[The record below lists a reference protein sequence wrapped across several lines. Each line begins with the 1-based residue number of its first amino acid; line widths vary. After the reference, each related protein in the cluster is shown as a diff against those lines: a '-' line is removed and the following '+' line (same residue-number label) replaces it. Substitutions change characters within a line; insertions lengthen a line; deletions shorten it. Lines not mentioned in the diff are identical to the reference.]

1 MNPLD
6 FSRDVQ
12 SWRSRVLELLGE
24 EPTGGLVP
32 EGVAPEVYQ
41 KLLTALEELQVAEE
55 ELRVQNEALA
65 DARDA
70 LEAERE
76 RYQRL
81 FEFAPDGY
89 LVTDADGTI
98 REANRAAAQLLN
110 VSPEFLVGKPLVT
123 FIPED
128 ERRRFRSRLLHL
140 AEAGGR
146 HEWEA
151 RLRPRRGEPFDAI
164 LTVEAGRDH
173 DGPVVSVR
181 WLLRDATE
189 YKRAEAERLRLAGEQ
204 AARAEAEVAQ
214 RRSAFLAE
222 ASAILAGSLDLETT
236 LANLARLAVGFLAD
250 HCVIDLLEDGGSLR
264 RVVVAHKDPA
274 KEALL
279 RRLQRGYLPARA
291 EGHPVMQVL
300 RTGEP
305 VLLPAIPDSLIET
318 VASDAEHVRLL
329 RALEVQCS
337 MIVPLVARGRTLGVL
352 SLGRSRRGDGD
363 DRRYDHGDVV
373 LAQEFAGRAALAVD
387 NSRLYRESQE
397 ALQARDRFL
406 SIASHELRTPLTT
419 LKGYAELVL
428 RRARREGVVTERDQ
442 RGLQTVFEQANQL
455 HRLLELLMDLSQI
468 QAGLHSNERR
478 PVDLSAVARR
488 VVTTLRPTLDEHAL
502 ELDAP
507 GEPLVVEGD
516 ELRLE
521 QVLQN
526 LLQNAIKYSPQGG
539 TVTVRLERHNGQAA
553 LGVSD
558 QGIGIA
564 PEQLERIF
572 DLFYRGGLNAS
583 QSAPGT
589 GLGLYVVKEI
599 VSLHGGTVEVTSQE
613 GEGST
618 FTVRLPLSGA

>member
-24 EPTGGLVP
+24 EPTAGLVP

-41 KLLTALEELQVAEE
+41 ELLTALEELQVAEE

-151 RLRPRRGEPFDAI
+151 RLQPRRGEPFDAI

-189 YKRAEAERLRLAGEQ
+189 RKRAEAERLWLASEQ
-204 AARAEAEVAQ
+204 AARAEAKVAQ

-236 LANLARLAVGFLAD
+236 LANLTRLAVGFLAD

-264 RVVVAHKDPA
+264 RAVVAHKDPA

-279 RRLQRGYLPARA
+279 RRLLRDYPPARA
-291 EGHPVMQVL
+291 EGHPIGQVL
-300 RTGEP
+300 RTAEP
-305 VLLPAIPDSLIET
+305 VLLPEIPDALIET
-318 VASDAEHVRLL
+318 VASDAEHARLL
-329 RALEVQCS
+329 RALGVQCS

-352 SLGRSRRGDGD
+352 SLGLSRRGDGD

-428 RRARREGVVTERDQ
+428 RRAQREGVVTERDQ

-468 QAGLHSNERR
+468 QAGHQSNERR
-478 PVDLSAVARR
+478 PVDLSALARR

-507 GEPLVVEGD
+507 DEPLVVEGD